1 MNILVLNSG
10 SSSLKFQ
17 VIDPASE
24 TVAIKGIVDGIGLA
38 TCTLAYTVMDKESK
52 GSSAI
57 ADHDAAV
64 KEVLNIIE
72 VIVGL
77 QNLDAI
83 GHRVVHG
90 GENYHDATIITDK
103 VIAVI
108 DELKS
113 LAPLHN
119 PPNLAGILACRK
131 LLPDITQV
139 AVFDT
144 AFHQTMPL
152 HSYLYALPY
161 EYYQKFKIRK
171 YGFHGTSHKYV
182 SIMAKR
188 FLKKECN
195 LVTCHLGNGSSITS
209 IRKGKSVDTSMGFT
223 PLQGLIMG
231 TRSGSIDP
239 EIVPYL
245 AHKLNTTDDEV
256 IKILNKQS
264 GLKGICGYSDVRTIH
279 EKALA
284 GDKQCLLA
292 LDMLSYDLGKNIAA
306 FMAAIPK
313 VDAIVFT
320 AGIGQGA
327 TYVRAK
333 VCDELRHLGVIIDLA
348 KNKKNKDID
357 ISSKKS
363 KVKVLVIPTNE
374 ELMIA
379 KETAELMKK

>member
-1 MNILVLNSG
+1 MIILVLNSG

-17 VIDPASE
+17 VIDPLSE
-24 TVAIKGIVDGIGLA
+24 AVLIKGIVDGIGLP
-38 TCTLAYTVMDKESK
+38 TCTVSY
-52 GSSAI
+52 AI
-57 ADHDAAV
+57 ADKETKVSFIALNHDIAV
-64 KEVLNIIE
+64 QEVLKVVE
-72 VIVGL
+72 AQVGL
-77 QNLDAI
+77 QKIDAI

-90 GENYHDATIITDK
+90 GEYYHDATVITDQ

-108 DELKS
+108 DDLKS

-119 PPNLAGILACRK
+119 PPNLAGILACKK
-131 LLPDITQV
+131 LLPDLKQV

-144 AFHQTMPL
+144 AFHQTMPP

-161 EYYQKFKIRK
+161 DYYQKYKIRK

-195 LVTCHLGNGSSITS
+195 LVTCHLGNGSSISS
-209 IRKGKSVDTSMGFT
+209 IRNGKSVDTSMGFT

-245 AHKLNTTDDEV
+245 AHRLNTTDDEV

-333 VCDELRHLGVIIDLA
+333 VCDELRHLGVTIDLA

-379 KETAELMKK
+379 KETGRVVTK